1 MPAAAPDLPLGKGV
15 RVIRHDARG
24 LLALDKPAGLLSHP
38 NEPGDAARSL
48 VHAAYDHRRECY
60 EWPGGQLFL
69 LNRLDSATSGVI
81 LAAMTEALAQTVRE
95 QFETREIEKTYLALV
110 FGVPRTAR
118 QSWADRLDVQRS
130 GGSIRT
136 SGSGH
141 LESRTD
147 MRLIKTIPGSVT
159 VSLIELRPRTGR
171 SHQLR
176 VQCQRRHLPIV
187 GDATYGDF
195 AKNRAFT
202 RATGAK
208 RLFLHSRRTALDYTF
223 QNRPHHFEAQCDP
236 GDDWPAVFG
245 VRGG

>member
-15 RVIRHDARG
+15 RVIRQDASG
-24 LLALDKPAGLLSHP
+24 LMALDKPAALLSHP
-38 NEPGDAARSL
+38 NEPGDEARSL
-48 VHAAYDHRRECY
+48 LRAAYDHRRECY
-60 EWPGGQLFL
+60 AWPGGQLFL

-81 LAAMTEALAQTVRE
+81 LAATNEDLARTVRE
-95 QFETREIEKTYLALV
+95 QFETREIEKSYLALV
-110 FGVPRTAR
+110 FGVPRTTR
-118 QSWADRLDVQRS
+118 QSWTDRLEVRQL

-141 LESRTD
+141 MESRTD
-147 MRLIKTIPGSVT
+147 MRLIKTIPGAVT

-195 AKNRAFT
+195 AKNRAFA
-202 RATGAK
+202 RASGTK
-208 RLFLHSRRTALDYTF
+208 RLFLHSRRTELEFTF
-223 QNRPHHFEAQCDP
+223 QGRQLGFAAECEP
-236 GDDWPAVFG
+236 GEDWPAAYRAG
-245 VRGG
+245 KA